1 MSRKCCK
8 RFEDVPKTDSKLVS
22 KKNQTVR
29 CPKIDAQD
37 FTLVKKIMI
46 SHAHKVIEDPNV
58 KENIKF
64 FNTKHKI
71 NHTIKNIKNTQIK

>member
-64 FNTKHKI
+64 STQNIRSIIQSKTLKTHK
-71 NHTIKNIKNTQIK
+71 